1 MHFASLKAQDRRI
14 GGWNWPRITRI
25 KQIFADFSNRYHA
38 FFQKI
43 RVDPSHQR
51 HPWRIE
57 TPAIHKMA

>member
-14 GGWNWPRITRI
+14 GGWNWPRLTRI

-38 FFQKI
+38 FPQKI

-51 HPWRIE
+51 HPRRIE
-57 TPAIHKMA
+57 MPAIHKIA